1 MNLKKDKEQKRNS
14 KDRLLASQME
24 NQDFISVGEIR
35 RGIGQT
41 LSFLSLMPED
51 R

>member
-24 NQDFISVGEIR
+24 NQDFISVGGGKE
-35 RGIGQT
+35 GP
-41 LSFLSLMPED
+41 LSFADTRRSVEK
-51 R
+51 